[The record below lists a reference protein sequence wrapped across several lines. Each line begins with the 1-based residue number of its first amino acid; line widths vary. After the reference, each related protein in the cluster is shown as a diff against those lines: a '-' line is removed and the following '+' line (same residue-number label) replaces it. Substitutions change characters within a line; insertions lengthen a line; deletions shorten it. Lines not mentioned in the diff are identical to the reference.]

1 MQYLSHP
8 PPVQIFFAKSWMLG
22 SNWWLP
28 YNGYRTISI
37 EPKIGK
43 YTFDLQLF
51 HSFRVLEGG
60 LCAATVLVSF
70 GVLIGKINPLQVISI
85 F

>member
-8 PPVQIFFAKSWMLG
+8 PLVQIFVCIWMFR

-28 YNGYRTISI
+28 YNGYGIICI

-43 YTFDLQLF
+43 YTFDIKLF
-51 HSFRVLEGG
+51 HFFRVLEGG